1 MPFFRFFQ
9 QVYLTRTLEGL
20 FELVRRPSRAPSLA
34 WYHVQEAMES
44 SAFPKIIRVKL
55 MKYKIYQLMNISM
68 FPKIIQMLIELY
80 VSSLEISGKR
90 PFPFSLLPRG
100 KWINQKRL
108 KVKTL

>member
-44 SAFPKIIRVKL
+44 SAFPDSFDEIEICS
-55 MKYKIYQLMNISM
+55 QLMNI
-68 FPKIIQMLIELY
+68 FC
-80 VSSLEISGKR
+80 V
-90 PFPFSLLPRG
+90 PRNYAEAQQALFLFTG
-100 KWINQKRL
+100 NIM
-108 KVKTL
+108 